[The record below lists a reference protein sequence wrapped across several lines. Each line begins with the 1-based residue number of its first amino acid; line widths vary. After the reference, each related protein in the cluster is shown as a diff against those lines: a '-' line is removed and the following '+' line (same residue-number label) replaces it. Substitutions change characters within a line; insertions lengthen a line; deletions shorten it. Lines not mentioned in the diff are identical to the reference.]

1 MVVHLNGKSCD
12 MKPIIKIAKK
22 YKLKI
27 IEDAHRL
34 LEQNIWESM

>member
-12 MKPIIKIAKK
+12 MKLIIKLKK

-27 IEDAHRL
+27 IEDAAQA